1 MKNLKLTL
9 ALNLV
14 FSIFI
19 NAQEFNDASI
29 KSKMGKINI
38 PLPDK
43 NAAVSD
49 TIKKSPTIKKWTI
62 MVFMNSKNNLE
73 NAGLYNI
80 NQMESVGSNK
90 DVNIVVEM
98 GRMNGQKE
106 GDSHLDGDWTGVRRF
121 YIEKD
126 TDSDHISSQVVFSEA
141 KYDMG
146 DYKQVVNFVKWT
158 KENYPAKKYVLILWD
173 HGSGWLDPQQKK
185 TASKGISF
193 DDETGNYI
201 RTKQIGSILKEGG
214 KVNILAFD
222 ACLMQ
227 MSEVVTEVKR
237 YANVVVGSE
246 ETVPGYGYPYNLWLN
261 YLSSHPEISDEDLGA
276 VMVESFKKFYE
287 YVKQNAMLSAIR
299 TSKIDG
305 LNKLISEF
313 AELSMKVNDIEAMK
327 KARTEV
333 LRFDI
338 LANSDPKLEISFF
351 GDLYNFADIISKN
364 LTKEGDDVNSL
375 KAKIEELKNYISTNL
390 VIDKGYYGN
399 NKIGHSLADA
409 NGISLYIPPVR
420 ADIAQSRLESIFEEP
435 YSTFDFDKDVKWHN
449 FVDFIYKNVK

>member
-1 MKNLKLTL
+1 
-9 ALNLV
+9 
-14 FSIFI
+14 
-19 NAQEFNDASI
+19 
-29 KSKMGKINI
+29 
-38 PLPDK
+38 
-43 NAAVSD
+43 
-49 TIKKSPTIKKWTI
+49 
-62 MVFMNSKNNLE
+62 
-73 NAGLYNI
+73 
-80 NQMESVGSNK
+80 
-90 DVNIVVEM
+90 
-98 GRMNGQKE
+98 
-106 GDSHLDGDWTGVRRF
+106 
-121 YIEKD
+121 
-126 TDSDHISSQVVFSEA
+126 
-141 KYDMG
+141 
-146 DYKQVVNFVKWT
+146 
-158 KENYPAKKYVLILWD
+158 
-173 HGSGWLDPQQKK
+173 
-185 TASKGISF
+185 
-193 DDETGNYI
+193 
-201 RTKQIGSILKEGG
+201 
-214 KVNILAFD
+214 
-222 ACLMQ
+222 
-227 MSEVVTEVKR
+227 
-237 YANVVVGSE
+237 
-246 ETVPGYGYPYNLWLN
+246 
-261 YLSSHPEISDEDLGA
+261 
-276 VMVESFKKFYE
+276 
-287 YVKQNAMLSAIR
+287 MLSAIR

-313 AELSMKVNDIEAMK
+313 AELNMKVNDIEAMK